1 MKMGIL
7 AAALTLAAVGSPSHA
22 MGFRAASAGQ
32 LYTCARGPIS
42 RVSTLAAQPA
52 RCCDGKLQC
61 PQFLATTTVLRPKH
75 DPHT

>member
-1 MKMGIL
+1 MKTGIL
-7 AAALTLAAVGSPSHA
+7 VAAMTLAAGTASHA
-22 MGFRAASAGQ
+22 TGFHSASAGQ

-42 RVSTLAAQPA
+42 RVSTLAARPA
-52 RCCDGKLQC
+52 PCCDGKLQC

>member
-1 MKMGIL
+1 MKTGIL
-7 AAALTLAAVGSPSHA
+7 AAAMILAAGTTSHA
-22 MGFRAASAGQ
+22 MGFHSASAGR
-32 LYTCARGPIS
+32 LYTCSRSPLS
-42 RVSTLAAQPA
+42 RVSTLAARPA

>member
-7 AAALTLAAVGSPSHA
+7 AAAMTLAAGTASHA
-22 MGFRAASAGQ
+22 MEFHSASAGQ
-32 LYTCARGPIS
+32 LYTCASGPIS
-42 RVSTLAAQPA
+42 RVSTLAARPA

-75 DPHT
+75 DPRT

>member
-7 AAALTLAAVGSPSHA
+7 VAAMTLAAGTASHA
-22 MGFRAASAGQ
+22 TGFHPASAGQ
-32 LYTCARGPIS
+32 LYTCAGGPIS
-42 RVSTLAAQPA
+42 RVSTLEARPAQ
-52 RCCDGKLQC
+52 CCAGKLQC

>member
-1 MKMGIL
+1 MKLVIL
-7 AAALTLAAVGSPSHA
+7 IAATTLAAGTASHA
-22 MGFRAASAGQ
+22 MGFHSASAGQ

-42 RVSTLAAQPA
+42 HVSTLAAQPA

>member
-1 MKMGIL
+1 MRTGIL
-7 AAALTLAAVGSPSHA
+7 AAVLALAAGTTSHA
-22 MGFRAASAGQ
+22 MGFRSASASH

-42 RVSTLAAQPA
+42 RVSTRVERPA
-52 RCCDGKLQC
+52 PCCDGKLQC